1 MNNRYKAAAA
11 LLMLSGATAC
21 ADLVVPNQNT
31 PDRDRALATPGD
43 VESLVAGGYKSW
55 YGGEEW
61 QQSTT
66 AGSPGY
72 ILSTQS
78 FMWSSTAANQGS
90 HEYSQ
95 IPRVPIQNSA
105 THQEYVFI
113 STSWQRHYRAL
124 ASVADGLRT
133 IKSDTA
139 VSRGLGGA
147 RVLRAQIF
155 GKFVQGL
162 AHGSLAL
169 LYDKGYVVDEN
180 VETIDDAGAPLEL
193 GEPVSYM
200 ALNNAALAKLDTA
213 IALARTAGT
222 ATIPKEWMAA
232 TTNVTMAEFIQ
243 IANSFKARYRAN
255 IARTP
260 AERAAVNWNQVLV
273 ETAAGIKSD
282 FNSDRSIIFNSGWCN
297 QCTLQYAQSPTFQQ
311 LTYFIH
317 GMADQSGDYQRWL
330 ALPLVSREPS
340 FADRTPVLIVS
351 PDLRFPRGDTLFTP
365 PSAAPASDSLLI
377 KRNQIGGRFVRAV
390 GDTVTV
396 NNRGKYYSI
405 RTAGGAPATS
415 SQWTNP
421 NRGVWRHSW
430 YSSHLLDVP
439 NGTPKFAAGP
449 WPEIAYAEMRLLAA
463 EGLFRT
469 GNLSAAADSI
479 NKSRWATGIGTKRIK
494 NPELPA
500 NDTTTIVVPDTL
512 YVAGL
517 NPTNAAGLNTSCVP
531 KLPSGACGD
540 LWEMLK
546 WEKRHETWGTG
557 AYKASWFFD
566 SRGWGDLYIGT
577 PLQYPIPEE
586 QAFVL
591 GLGAPYTF
599 GGVGGP
605 SSAPRST
612 YAFNGE

>member
-11 LLMLSGATAC
+11 LLVLSGATAC
-21 ADLVVPNQNT
+21 ADLVVPNTNT
-31 PDRDRALATPGD
+31 PDRGRALATPGD

-61 QQSTT
+61 QQGTV

-72 ILSTQS
+72 IMGTQS

-113 STSWQRHYRAL
+113 ATSWQRHYRAL

-133 IKSDTA
+133 ITSDTV
-139 VSRGLGGA
+139 VSNGLGGA
-147 RVLRAQIF
+147 RVLRARIF

-169 LYDKGYVVDEN
+169 AYDKGYVVDEN
-180 VETIDDAGAPLEL
+180 VQTIDDSGAPLPL
-193 GEPVSYM
+193 GEPVSYA
-200 ALNNAALAKLDTA
+200 ALNAAAIAKLDTA
-213 IALARTAGT
+213 IALAGT
-222 ATIPKEWMAA
+222 AVQTSFIPKEWMA
-232 TTNVTMAEFIQ
+232 TTVDVTMPEFVR

-260 AERAAVNWNQVLV
+260 AERGAVNWTQVLA
-273 ETAAGIKSD
+273 ETGAGIKAD
-282 FNSDRSIIFNSGWCN
+282 FNSDRSIIANAGWCN
-297 QCTLQYAQSPTFQQ
+297 QCTLQYMQSPTFQQ

-317 GMADQSGDYQRWL
+317 GMADQSGDYQAWL
-330 ALPLVSREPS
+330 ARPLVSREPN
-340 FADRTPVLIVS
+340 FANGTPVLIVT
-351 PDLRFPRGDTLFTP
+351 PDLRFARGDTLFTP
-365 PSAAPASDSLLI
+365 VVVAAGDSMLI
-377 KRNQIGGRFVRAV
+377 KRNQVGGKFTRPAAAPTATRTL
-390 GDTVTV
+390 DTITI
-396 NNRGKYYSI
+396 NNRGKYYGI
-405 RTAGGAPATS
+405 RVNATTGAPAVS

-430 YSSHLLDVP
+430 YSSHLLDP
-439 NGTPKFAAGP
+439 NKFLSGA

-463 EGLFRT
+463 EAHFRL
-469 GNLSAAADSI
+469 GQLGAAADSV
-479 NKSRWATGIGTKRIK
+479 NKSR
-494 NPELPA
+494 
-500 NDTTTIVVPDTL
+500 
-512 YVAGL
+512 VAQGGL
-517 NPTNAAGLNTSCVP
+517 NATDADGLNTSCVP
-531 KLPSGACGD
+531 KLPNGSCGN

-546 WEKRHETWGTG
+546 WEKRNETWGTG
-557 AYKASWFFD
+557 AYKASWYFD
-566 SRGWGDLYIGT
+566 GRGWGDLYIGT
-577 PLQYPIPEE
+577 PLQLPIPEE

-605 SSAPRST
+605 SSAPRSS
-612 YAFNGE
+612 YAW